1 MKKNLLVLFLLLMLC
16 PCVFATDEVKQPVK
30 TYSVKNKFGLK
41 SGDTE
46 VTKAEYTKL
55 IRLGDSAYIAQKRGK
70 YGIIDYNGQ
79 VLIPLKYRWADRVSQ
94 NLVILGTNNDYGMY
108 DESGRA
114 IVPPEYSLVKRISKD
129 FFLTRSNYKY
139 GLVDMSGRVILQNK
153 FDQIFIPDQK
163 TLVIQYKGEWYKLDV
178 VQTDKME
185 FEIKRSQEDD
195 DNTITELI
203 VKTGAISGYSVVTFT
218 DYVLKLFSSLSPA
231 YEATIDELMFA
242 KGADAVSVIMKFS
255 WLPKMP
261 LTFLKN
267 YYKNIRNKESDI
279 LAPAKNY
286 LEKRI

>member
-1 MKKNLLVLFLLLMLC
+1 MKKNLLVLFLLLTLC
-16 PCVFATDEVKQPVK
+16 PCAFALDEVKQPVK
-30 TYSVKNKFGLK
+30 VYSVKNKFGLK

-46 VTKAEYTKL
+46 ITKAEYLKL
-55 IRLGDSAYIAQKRGK
+55 IRLGDNAYIAQKRGK

-79 VLIPLKYRWADRVSQ
+79 VLVPLKYRWADRVSL
-94 NLVILGTNNDYGMY
+94 NLVSLGTNNDYGIY
-108 DESGRA
+108 NDKGNA
-114 IVPPEYSLVKRISKD
+114 IIPPEYSLIKRISKD
-129 FFLTRSNYKY
+129 FFLTRKNYKY
-139 GLVDMSGRVILQNK
+139 GLVDLSGRVILQNK

-178 VQTDKME
+178 VQTEKME
-185 FEIKRSQEDD
+185 FEIKRSQDD
-195 DNTITELI
+195 DNTLTELI

-242 KGADAVSVIMKFS
+242 KGADAVPVIMKFT

-261 LTFLKN
+261 WTFLKN
-267 YYKNIRNKESDI
+267 YYKNIRNKESDV

-286 LEKRI
+286 LEKHI